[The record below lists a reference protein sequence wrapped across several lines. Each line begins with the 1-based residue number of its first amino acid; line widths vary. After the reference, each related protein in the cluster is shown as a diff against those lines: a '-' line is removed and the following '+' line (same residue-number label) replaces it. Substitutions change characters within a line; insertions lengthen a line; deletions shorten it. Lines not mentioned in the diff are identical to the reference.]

1 MITKIKRCP
10 ARPKIPNK
18 KTIFT
23 LKVLSMSRRIENII
37 EGIKSEDIKELSIEE
52 TDINTAIDEFVK
64 TVENET
70 DISNIKD
77 KMNIL
82 KNKIFSDEADYENF
96 KDISESIF
104 KELNCNII
112 KRR

>member
-52 TDINTAIDEFVK
+52 SYIEDEVVVCVAKITILNQETIPIDLFKKLNEKLTEEDEKYLELIINKEGTCYDI
-64 TVENET
+64 
-70 DISNIKD
+70 
-77 KMNIL
+77 
-82 KNKIFSDEADYENF
+82 
-96 KDISESIF
+96 
-104 KELNCNII
+104 
-112 KRR
+112 

>member
-52 TDINTAIDEFVK
+52 SYIEDEVVVCVAKITILNQETIPIDLFKKLNEKLTEEDEKYLELIINKEGTGYDI
-64 TVENET
+64 
-70 DISNIKD
+70 
-77 KMNIL
+77 
-82 KNKIFSDEADYENF
+82 
-96 KDISESIF
+96 
-104 KELNCNII
+104 
-112 KRR
+112 

>member
-52 TDINTAIDEFVK
+52 SYIEDEVVVCVAKITILNQETIPIDLFKKLNEKLTEEDEKYLELIINKEVTCYDI
-64 TVENET
+64 
-70 DISNIKD
+70 
-77 KMNIL
+77 
-82 KNKIFSDEADYENF
+82 
-96 KDISESIF
+96 
-104 KELNCNII
+104 
-112 KRR
+112 